1 LSEFGVQPFVS
12 SFLLKDD
19 YGQKNAYF
27 QIHSLFVIFIDG
39 SFNMEVFIQR
49 CAGLDVHSETIV
61 ACVITGDREEDLF
74 KETATFPTLTKDLYR
89 LLKWLEGHG
98 VTHIAMES
106 TGVYWKPVFNILE
119 DFFDITLANAQRI
132 KNVPGKKTD
141 VSDAEWIAKLL
152 RHGLIEKS
160 FIPPVD
166 IRELRDLTRLRKKW
180 IGHLTSEKNRI
191 QKVLE
196 CSNVKLSTVISDV
209 FGVSGRKLL
218 QRLVE
223 QGYVDEVDVEAS
235 IHKRMAGKKQM
246 ITDSLFGTLN
256 EHQRFLIKQSWQHI
270 EYLESLISEIDK
282 RVDSLLENYKEEME
296 LLQTIPGIKKDSAA
310 IIIAEIGVD
319 MGQFPTSQHLASW
332 AGVSPGNH
340 ESAGKRKSTKTTK
353 GNPHIKSALCEAAW
367 AVSRSR
373 NRWLATK
380 YWSLAAKRGKKK
392 ALVAISHRMLR
403 IIYSMLINKE
413 PFRELQFN

>member
-1 LSEFGVQPFVS
+1 MIYL
-12 SFLLKDD
+12 
-19 YGQKNAYF
+19 
-27 QIHSLFVIFIDG
+27 
-39 SFNMEVFIQR
+39 EVFIEK

-61 ACVITGDREEDLF
+61 ACVIKGTLENDVTI
-74 KETATFPTLTKDLYR
+74 ETETFPTLTKDLFR
-89 LLKWLEGHG
+89 LLKWLESHD

-132 KNVPGKKTD
+132 KNVPGRKTD

-160 FIPPVD
+160 FVPHVE

-180 IGHLTSEKNRI
+180 IGHITSEKNRI

-196 CSNVKLSTVISDV
+196 SSNIKLSTIISDV

-218 QRLVE
+218 NRLIE
-223 QGYVDEVDVEAS
+223 QGYVDEADIEKD
-235 IHKRMAGKKQM
+235 IHGRLLPKKQQ
-246 ITDSLFGTLN
+246 ITDSLFGTIN
-256 EHQRFLIKQSWQHI
+256 EHQLFLIRQSWHHI
-270 EYLESLISEIDK
+270 EYLETLTSEIEK
-282 RVDSLLENYKEEME
+282 RIEQILQSYQEELQLLI
-296 LLQTIPGIKKDSAA
+296 TIPGIKKETAA
-310 IIIAEIGVD
+310 VIIAEIGVD
-319 MGQFPTSQHLASW
+319 MEQFPTSQHLASW

-340 ESAGKRKSTKTTK
+340 ESAGKRKSTRTVK
-353 GNPHIKSALCEAAW
+353 GNPHIKSAMCEAAW

-373 NRWLATK
+373 NRWLANK
-380 YWSLAAKRGKKK
+380 YWSLASRRGKKK

-403 IIYSMLINKE
+403 IIYSMLLNKE
-413 PFRELQFN
+413 PYKEPEKI

>member
-1 LSEFGVQPFVS
+1 
-12 SFLLKDD
+12 
-19 YGQKNAYF
+19 
-27 QIHSLFVIFIDG
+27 
-39 SFNMEVFIQR
+39 MEVFIEK

-61 ACVITGDREEDLF
+61 ACVIKGTHEDDLY
-74 KETATFPTLTKDLYR
+74 KETETFPTLTKDLFR
-89 LLKWLEGHG
+89 LLKWLESHE

-132 KNVPGKKTD
+132 KNVPGRKTD

-160 FIPPVD
+160 FVPPVD

-180 IGHLTSEKNRI
+180 ISHLVSEKNRI

-196 CSNVKLSTVISDV
+196 SSNVKLSTVISDV

-218 QRLVE
+218 NRLIE
-223 QGYVDEVDVEAS
+223 QGYVDEADVEKD
-235 IHKRMAGKKQM
+235 IHGKLVPKKQR
-246 ITDSLFGTLN
+246 ITDSLFGTIN
-256 EHQRFLIKQSWQHI
+256 EHQIFLIRQSWQHI
-270 EYLESLISEIDK
+270 QYLETLISEI
-282 RVDSLLENYKEEME
+282 EERMDQ
-296 LLQTIPGIKKDSAA
+296 LLQNYQEELQLLITIPGVSKDTAA
-310 IIIAEIGVD
+310 VIIAEIGVD
-319 MGQFPTSQHLASW
+319 MSQFPTSQHLASW

-340 ESAGKRKSTKTTK
+340 ESAGKRKSTRTVK
-353 GNPHIKSALCEAAW
+353 GNPHIKSAMCEAAW

-373 NRWLATK
+373 NRWLANK
-380 YWSLAAKRGKKK
+380 YWSLAARRGKKK

-403 IIYSMLINKE
+403 VIYSMLLNKE
-413 PFRELQFN
+413 PYKEPQIV

>member
-1 LSEFGVQPFVS
+1 
-12 SFLLKDD
+12 
-19 YGQKNAYF
+19 
-27 QIHSLFVIFIDG
+27 
-39 SFNMEVFIQR
+39 MEVFIER

-61 ACVITGDREEDLF
+61 ACVITGKREEDYF
-74 KETATFPTLTKDLYR
+74 QEIATFPTLTKDLYK

-132 KNVPGKKTD
+132 KNVPGRKTD

-152 RHGLIEKS
+152 RIGLIEKS
-160 FIPPVD
+160 FVPPVD
-166 IRELRDLTRLRKKW
+166 IRNLRDLTRLRKKW

-196 CSNVKLSTVISDV
+196 CSNIKLSSVISDV

-218 QRLVE
+218 ERLIE
-223 QGYVDEVDVEAS
+223 QGYVDASDVENN
-235 IHKRMAGKKQM
+235 IHGKMAGKKQI

-256 EHQRFLIKQSWQHI
+256 EHQIFLIKQSWQHI
-270 EYLESLISEIDK
+270 IYLESLISEI
-282 RVDSLLENYKEEME
+282 EERIDV
-296 LLQTIPGIKKDSAA
+296 LLQNYQAEMNLLLTIPGIKKDTAA
-310 IIIAEIGVD
+310 IIIAEMGVD
-319 MGQFPTSQHLASW
+319 MGQFPTSQNLSSW

-340 ESAGKRKSTKTTK
+340 ESAGKRKSTKTVK
-353 GNPHIKSALCEAAW
+353 GNPHIKAALCEAAW
-367 AVSRSR
+367 AVSRCR

-380 YWSLAAKRGKKK
+380 YWSIAARRGKKK
-392 ALVAISHRMLR
+392 ALVAMSHRMLR
-403 IIYSMLINKE
+403 IIYSMLLNKE
-413 PFRELQFN
+413 PFKEMQFS

>member
-1 LSEFGVQPFVS
+1 
-12 SFLLKDD
+12 
-19 YGQKNAYF
+19 
-27 QIHSLFVIFIDG
+27 
-39 SFNMEVFIQR
+39 MEVFIEK

-61 ACVITGDREEDLF
+61 ACIIKGTHEDELI
-74 KETATFPTLTKDLYR
+74 KETETFPTLTKDLFR
-89 LLKWLEGHG
+89 LLKWLESHE

-132 KNVPGKKTD
+132 KNVPGRKTD

-160 FIPPVD
+160 FVPPVE

-196 CSNVKLSTVISDV
+196 SSNVKLSTVISDI

-218 QRLVE
+218 SRLIE
-223 QGYVDEVDVEAS
+223 QGYVDETDVEKD
-235 IHKRMAGKKQM
+235 IHGKLIPKKQR
-246 ITDSLFGTLN
+246 ITDSLFGTIN
-256 EHQRFLIKQSWQHI
+256 EHQIFLIRQSWHHI
-270 EYLESLISEIDK
+270 QYLETLISAIEE
-282 RVDSLLENYKEEME
+282 RVEQ
-296 LLQTIPGIKKDSAA
+296 LLQNYQEELQLLITIPGISKHTAA
-310 IIIAEIGVD
+310 VIIAEIGVD
-319 MGQFPTSQHLASW
+319 MMQFPTSQHLASW

-340 ESAGKRKSTKTTK
+340 ESAGKRKSTRTVK
-353 GNPHIKSALCEAAW
+353 GNPHIKSAMCEAAW

-373 NRWLATK
+373 HRWLANK
-380 YWSLAAKRGKKK
+380 YWSLASRRGKKK

-403 IIYSMLINKE
+403 VIYSMLLNKE
-413 PFRELQFN
+413 PYKEPQLI